1 MSDSRA
7 ERLAAAARERE
18 LDLLIVSELVNVRWL
33 TGFTGSNGLAILGT
47 ANAGSAGI
55 FLTDFR
61 YVSQVAEQVSPLW
74 DRRQATQELLGPALA
89 EHFPEV
95 NGAAP
100 PRVGFDDAS
109 VTVAGLERIR
119 EAIGDRAELVPAGGL
134 LEDLREVKEPEEI
147 SRIREAAHLA
157 DAALTEVLGRGLAGR
172 TEAQVALDL
181 EVAIRRHGAEA
192 VSFQPI
198 VASGAHGALPHA
210 EPRATVIEPGTLV
223 TIDWGAKLEGYC
235 SDCTRTFAAGG
246 EPGAEERRIYDLV
259 LEAQETALA
268 AVRPGPTGREVDA
281 VAREIIDAAG
291 HAEHFGH
298 GLGHGVGLE
307 IHEGP
312 RLSRLGERVLAAG
325 MVVTVEPGV
334 YVPGLGGVRIEDLVA
349 VTADG
354 ADVLNTLP
362 KALQVV

>member
-1 MSDSRA
+1 MSDVRA

-47 ANAGSAGI
+47 AHAGAAGI

-61 YVSQVAEQVSPLW
+61 YVTQVAEQVSPLW
-74 DRRQATQELLGPALA
+74 DRRQATQELLGPALT
-89 EHFPEV
+89 EHFPDWD
-95 NGAAP
+95 GPAL

-109 VTVAGLERIR
+109 VTVSGLERIR
-119 EAIGDRAELVPAGGL
+119 AAIGDRAELVPAGGL
-134 LEDLREVKEPEEI
+134 VEDLREIKEPEEI
-147 SRIREAAHLA
+147 SRIRAAAHLA

-172 TEAQVALDL
+172 TETQVALDL

-246 EPGAEERRIYDLV
+246 EPGVEERRIYELV
-259 LEAQETALA
+259 LQAQETSLA

-281 VAREIIDAAG
+281 VARDIIDAAG
-291 HAEHFGH
+291 HGDHFGH

-312 RLSRLGERVLAAG
+312 RLSRLGERVLAPG

-349 VTADG
+349 VTPDG
-354 ADVLNTLP
+354 PDVLNTLP
-362 KALQVV
+362 KVLQIV